1 MSVAKSALAADASS
15 SLEFDS
21 DTRPIRMHGVEQPL
35 SLVANEP
42 LHKVLVACSSE
53 ERFRRI
59 EGVLAPEFHCEYV
72 PTLEVCARITM
83 ASSLDL
89 VVADAELCNDELLKQ
104 IAERG
109 LANSCLI
116 LADAREL
123 EELVDRYASQ
133 HVFRVL
139 SREVRADTLRTF
151 VRNAFYPR
159 EASRRSLPGIVA
171 KLATSDSGF
180 SDCALLDLS
189 NSGLAVQTDPREGS
203 LLPGAT
209 IATVQLWRGHELVL
223 DGVQAAVRYVE
234 VLAMGRDDLAYKTGL
249 ELKRVATP
257 VNEELENVTEP
268 VRVLS
273 ILQDGLRRS
282 STTVR
287 IANGGKLVSTGSA
300 TELVRNPSGIRV
312 REQPPDELELGDVV
326 EVRFDHAGASHSF
339 LSSVKAIGG
348 DSAHEYVI
356 TLPRIICI
364 ARQRRSA
371 RYRPQ
376 ADRPVEIVFTSP
388 FTGLA
393 GGRAAINLTASGA
406 AFPIDDKSELLPVGT
421 RIPQLTLRFHDGT
434 QLTCRASVRSV
445 RRLGDGG
452 KFSTEC
458 GVEFDGLS
466 PAERARIADAIVHSG
481 WPTLRDGTGTGVD
494 VLWNFLLDTKFI
506 YPEKLK
512 SMKVEQV
519 QETLTKLLERPNDVF
534 KTTLVVSQGR
544 IEGHASSVRAYRQT
558 WILQH
563 LAARLG
569 KSAMTRGRMLN
580 LAVIEYLEQIPG
592 IEWVRIWYRPAN
604 RWPARVF
611 GGFARRLTDRN
622 LSDHRV
628 YGYMV
633 SPTSHSG
640 PTPTDVSLRPSDAQD
655 CHWIEAYFVGRRE
668 SVALRAEDL
677 TNRHL
682 FLPEVQKAYAEVG
695 LSRRREIIVAE
706 RRGKPVGFAMLE
718 ISSLG
723 LNFSEL
729 TNTFRVYTLDDNR
742 ATHVALAGA
751 SRERFRELGFERC
764 VALAQDDAEAF
775 AMSGFEQVKEY
786 ACWTW
791 HRSQYQA
798 FCEHVLRLRA

>member
-1 MSVAKSALAADASS
+1 
-15 SLEFDS
+15 
-21 DTRPIRMHGVEQPL
+21 
-35 SLVANEP
+35 
-42 LHKVLVACSSE
+42 
-53 ERFRRI
+53 
-59 EGVLAPEFHCEYV
+59 
-72 PTLEVCARITM
+72 M
-83 ASSLDL
+83 A
-89 VVADAELCNDELLKQ
+89 V
-104 IAERG
+104 
-109 LANSCLI
+109 
-116 LADAREL
+116 
-123 EELVDRYASQ
+123 
-133 HVFRVL
+133 
-139 SREVRADTLRTF
+139 
-151 VRNAFYPR
+151 
-159 EASRRSLPGIVA
+159 
-171 KLATSDSGF
+171 
-180 SDCALLDLS
+180 
-189 NSGLAVQTDPREGS
+189 
-203 LLPGAT
+203 
-209 IATVQLWRGHELVL
+209 
-223 DGVQAAVRYVE
+223 
-234 VLAMGRDDLAYKTGL
+234 
-249 ELKRVATP
+249 P
-257 VNEELENVTEP
+257 VNEELESVGEP

-282 STTVR
+282 SSTVR
-287 IANGGKLVSTGSA
+287 IASGGKLVSTGST
-300 TELVRNPSGIRV
+300 TELVRNPSGIRI
-312 REQPPDELELGDVV
+312 REQPPADLELGDVV

-339 LSSVKAIGG
+339 LSSVKALGSE
-348 DSAHEYVI
+348 SAPDYMITFPRVI
-356 TLPRIICI
+356 NI

-376 ADRPVEIVFTSP
+376 ADRPVEIAFSSP
-388 FTGLA
+388 FTGAA

-421 RIPQLTLRFHDGT
+421 CIPELNLHFHDGT

-445 RRLGDGG
+445 RRLRGAGQ
-452 KFSTEC
+452 FSTEC
-458 GVEFDGLS
+458 GVEFEGLS

-481 WPTLRDGTGTGVD
+481 WPTLRDGTGTAVD

-519 QETLTKLLERPNDVF
+519 QSTLTKLLERPNDVF

-580 LAVIEYLEQIPG
+580 LAVIEYLEQLPG

-633 SPTSHSG
+633 SPTSYSG
-640 PTPTDVSLRPSDAQD
+640 PMPTEVVLRPAELQD
-655 CHWIEAYFVGRRE
+655 CHWIEAYFVGHKE

-677 TNRHL
+677 TSRHL
-682 FLPEVQKAYAEVG
+682 FLSEVQKAYAEVG
-695 LSRRREIIVAE
+695 LDRRREIIVAE
-706 RRGKPVGFAMLE
+706 RRGKPVGFALVE
-718 ISSLG
+718 IHSLG

-751 SRERFRELGFERC
+751 CRERFRELGFERC
-764 VALAQDDAEAF
+764 VALSDGDTESYAL
-775 AMSGFEQVKEY
+775 SGFEQVKEY